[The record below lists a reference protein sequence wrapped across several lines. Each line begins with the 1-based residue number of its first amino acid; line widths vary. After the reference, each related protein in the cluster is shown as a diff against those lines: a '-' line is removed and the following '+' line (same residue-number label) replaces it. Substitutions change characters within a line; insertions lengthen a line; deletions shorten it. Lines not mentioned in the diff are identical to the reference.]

1 MKKEGVSLALIFWGA
16 IFSTASCQTL
26 VNKNIFFGGV
36 SRAFLANQMDDFFG
50 DVCSSICEKKGVDRT
65 RIKDDWE

>member
-36 SRAFLANQMDDFFG
+36 SRAFLANQMDDFFWRC
-50 DVCSSICEKKGVDRT
+50 VF
-65 RIKDDWE
+65 